1 MPAHR
6 LHYVLDVDRL
16 RLVPVTVASS
26 SGLSNLLSSTALP
39 PTVVVVVAETSD
51 KEEASPSRA

>member
-1 MPAHR
+1 
-6 LHYVLDVDRL
+6 VLDVDRL

-26 SGLSNLLSSTALP
+26 SRLSNFLSSTALP
-39 PTVVVVVAETSD
+39 PTVVVVVAETSE